1 MEKITKIIMAI
12 IALFVTTELK
22 AQFTGPGS
30 NDKLYTVKEIKANA
44 SRLDKTDALVKIKG
58 FIIEKINNDTFWFQD
73 STDKIL
79 VEIGK
84 KHIPVTPFNEKTEV
98 ILIGE
103 VDYDLLEGVEI
114 EVEQFLFPNSK

>member
-1 MEKITKIIMAI
+1 MENITKILFAL
-12 IALFVTTELK
+12 IALFLTTGLK

-44 SRLDKTDALVKIKG
+44 SRLDKTDALVKIQG
-58 FIIEKINNDTFWFQD
+58 YIIEKINNDTYWFRD

-84 KHIPVTPFNEKTEV
+84 KQIPATPFNEKTEV
-98 ILIGE
+98 ILTGE
-103 VDYDLLEGVEI
+103 VDYDLLEGIEI
-114 EVEQFLFPNSK
+114 EVEQFLFVNRK